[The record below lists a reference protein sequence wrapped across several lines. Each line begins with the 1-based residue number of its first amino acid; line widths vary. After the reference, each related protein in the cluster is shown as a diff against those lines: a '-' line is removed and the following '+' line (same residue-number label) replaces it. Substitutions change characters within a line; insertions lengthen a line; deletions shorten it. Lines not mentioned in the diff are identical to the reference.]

1 MLLASS
7 LSEGAM
13 LMKLE
18 LMLRVML
25 TEAGTELDVVVVVSR
40 VVIRRPEG
48 GR

>member
-25 TEAGTELDVVVVVSR
+25 TEAGTELDVVVVSR

>member
-1 MLLASS
+1 MLLAS

-13 LMKLE
+13 PIKLVSMSR
-18 LMLRVML
+18 LML
-25 TEAGTELDVVVVVSR
+25 TEAGTELDGVVRR